1 MKKIYITIG
10 ICLLIMVMA
19 TPALALNPQPEPPSA
34 ERVSASIIYPPNPYI
49 IFVPQV
55 AVTNSPSLEEP
66 LMDRR

>member
-1 MKKIYITIG
+1 
-10 ICLLIMVMA
+10 MVMA